1 MPPHV
6 SPSIDTTRRVATPE
20 GIELVLRLAGPVP
33 RAYAR
38 VIDFF
43 IQAALLT
50 GVAAIAGAIGGVGA
64 AAVSITAFLTLW
76 LLPAWCEARWD
87 GATPG
92 KRIMN
97 LKVVMD
103 DGRPIGWG
111 PALVRNLLWTIDFL
125 PVFFAAGLLAMIVSR
140 DFKRLGDLAAGT
152 IVIHLGEYA
161 PPTTIANSDPH
172 PPARPL
178 TLTEQRTVIDFAER
192 IESFSEDRAIE
203 LAEILA
209 PILDGQR
216 GSSATTRMRQIAS
229 HLLGASRAIR

>member
-1 MPPHV
+1 MPPHQ

-38 VIDFF
+38 VIDFL

-50 GVAAIAGAIGGVGA
+50 GVAALVGAIGGVGA
-64 AAVSITAFLTLW
+64 AAISITAFLTLW

-92 KRIMN
+92 KRFMN
-97 LKVVMD
+97 LKVVLD

-111 PALVRNLLWTIDFL
+111 PALVRNLLWAIDFL
-125 PVFFAAGLLAMIVSR
+125 PIFFAAGLLAMLVSR

-152 IVIHLGEYA
+152 IVIHLGEDAA
-161 PPTTIANSDPH
+161 PATIANSDPH

-178 TLTEQRTVIDFAER
+178 TLTEQRTIIDFAER
-192 IESFSEDRAIE
+192 MESFTEDRAIE
-203 LAEILA
+203 LAEIPA
-209 PILDGQR
+209 PILDGRR
-216 GSSATTRMRQIAS
+216 GSSAMKRMAQIAS
-229 HLLGASRAIR
+229 HCAGATRAVR